1 MYWYHRISPFLT
13 LFFAAVGIILHF
25 KVGIATALPLYLGA
39 LFLLVTYL
47 LFGNIWLALGKLKR
61 GNLHQAETIL
71 KSIKYPKLLFRT
83 HRAYYHFI
91 QGMLAIK
98 QENMEDGKVNL
109 EEALEIGIHRAT
121 DRALIT
127 LNLASLYLQQNN
139 IPKASNYIKETLE
152 CPTNDLLIK
161 QRAVL
166 FERKIQDLLSQQ
178 KASSN

>member
-1 MYWYHRISPFLT
+1 MYWYHRVSPFLT
-13 LFFAAVGIILHF
+13 LLFAALGIILHF
-25 KVGIATALPLYLGA
+25 KVGVTTALPLYLGA

-61 GNLHQAETIL
+61 GNLRQVEAIL
-71 KSIKYPKLLFRT
+71 NSIKYPKLLFRT

-91 QGMLAIK
+91 KGMLAVK
-98 QENMEDGKVNL
+98 KENMEDGKVNL
-109 EEALEIGIHRAT
+109 EEALNIGIHRAT

-127 LNLASLYLQQNN
+127 PNLASLYLQQNN
-139 IPKASNYIKETLE
+139 IQQASSYVKATLD

-166 FERKIQDLLSQQ
+166 FERKIQELLSQQ